1 MHPKK
6 RERGGG
12 LGVRNAHQDAARGPP
27 RTLFPHGNDPF
38 LVRETGGAAANFF
51 LRGLNRLNSNGRCPL
66 IFWGKG
72 EKEWY
77 KRISS
82 VHGGGWVQG
91 VSTVV
96 ETVAVV
102 IDDTRR
108 YTDRS
113 ENGMRSRMNGDFG
126 CV

>member
-1 MHPKK
+1 M
-6 RERGGG
+6 
-12 LGVRNAHQDAARGPP
+12 
-27 RTLFPHGNDPF
+27 
-38 LVRETGGAAANFF
+38 
-51 LRGLNRLNSNGRCPL
+51 
-66 IFWGKG
+66 
-72 EKEWY
+72 
-77 KRISS
+77 
-82 VHGGGWVQG
+82 HGGGWVQG

-108 YTDRS
+108 CTGRS